1 MRTWSRSSSVR
12 SRAPSRPTSRGSFGC
27 RSAGQILLPCRGA
40 PARLGAMRLHR
51 LLSPLVALL
60 LLGACATST
69 KAVRSEFEDIPVPKG
84 LTYLADSSTIIES
97 PTVKAAR
104 LVYRARL
111 EPTSLAA
118 AWRATPEANP
128 TRHDSSTSLE
138 DRGTTPLS
146 NESASPT
153 EARAR

>member
-1 MRTWSRSSSVR
+1 
-12 SRAPSRPTSRGSFGC
+12 
-27 RSAGQILLPCRGA
+27 GA
-40 PARLGAMRLHR
+40 PARLGAMRLHS

-84 LTYLADSSTIIES
+84 LTYLADSSTIFES

-104 LVYRARL
+104 LVYRGRL

-118 AWRATPEANP
+118 AWRAALEANGWRP
-128 TRHDSSTSLE
+128 
-138 DRGTTPLS
+138 
-146 NESASPT
+146 
-153 EARAR
+153 ARRTGVQRRRDTALPA

>member
-27 RSAGQILLPCRGA
+27 RSAGQIPLPCRGA

-104 LVYRARL
+104 LVYRGPL
-111 EPTSLAA
+111 EPTRLAA
-118 AWRATPEANP
+118 AGRAPPAANDWRAA
-128 TRHDSSTSLE
+128 SSTGVQRRRDTAL
-138 DRGTTPLS
+138 P
-146 NESASPT
+146 A
-153 EARAR
+153 

>member
-1 MRTWSRSSSVR
+1 
-12 SRAPSRPTSRGSFGC
+12 
-27 RSAGQILLPCRGA
+27 
-40 PARLGAMRLHR
+40 MRLHR

-104 LVYRARL
+104 LVYRGRL

-118 AWRATPEANP
+118 AWRATLEANGW
-128 TRHDSSTSLE
+128 RHVSSTSVSDHGVTQVYEKAGSSLE
-138 DRGTTPLS
+138 VRLIDGWWYTFVELTASRSLQHATT
-146 NESASPT
+146 T
-153 EARAR
+153 R